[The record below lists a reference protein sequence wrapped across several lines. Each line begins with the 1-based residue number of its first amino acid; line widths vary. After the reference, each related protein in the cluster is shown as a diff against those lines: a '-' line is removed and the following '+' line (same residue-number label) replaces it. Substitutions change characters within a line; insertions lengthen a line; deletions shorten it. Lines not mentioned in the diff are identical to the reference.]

1 MVVVGGKLPVT
12 QLNKRRSEA
21 PAREKPVIV
30 NLISAS
36 SSLSASLVCVVSV
49 SWVCVCV
56 CVGEYGARNTANFRV
71 LEVPLAKVV
80 TMG

>member
-1 MVVVGGKLPVT
+1 MVVGGKRPVT

-36 SSLSASLVCVVSV
+36 SSLSASLVCVVS
-49 SWVCVCV
+49 WVCVCV
-56 CVGEYGARNTANFRV
+56 CVGEYGARNTVNFRV